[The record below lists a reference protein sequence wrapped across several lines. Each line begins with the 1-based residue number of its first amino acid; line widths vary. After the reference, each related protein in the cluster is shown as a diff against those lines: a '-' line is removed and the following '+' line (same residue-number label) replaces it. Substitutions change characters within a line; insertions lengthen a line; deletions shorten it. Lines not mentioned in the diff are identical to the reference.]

1 MFEAIP
7 ELNYLLEDLQEVIE
21 NDAKC
26 LDIENV
32 YENNI
37 KRYPQL
43 ERYSLVIGTNDNSK
57 QYFNLNIDNL
67 LHKKEFIDGKLTITT
82 NHQWL
87 DFSNIIY
94 LSKNKKFNPPVI
106 DFTVSIDS
114 NAMNFIDR
122 FYSMG
127 QINEFINL
135 KIKHN
140 IDMNFFPYILEDHI
154 NPYKKQY
161 LKKYKENKV
170 DYEKEQQTRE
180 KKLRNFEIINH
191 IDIEH
196 FKETEEVRFDIKY
209 LYANG
214 YKSFEEYFENKL
226 FYFNNFFEK
235 RDVEIIKLPH
245 NTIFFD
251 SKKKIEINYIL
262 NTFDLIY
269 GYVLQ
274 IVIEKFKGKKNSLED
289 KIHNILKNMFLN
301 GQQLIQVLHFAYI
314 YFTKESELE
323 INKFFNFDKSW
334 DYDKIIEKAYNITW
348 DIYLYSMNQDF
359 LVRPLRTINGK
370 PFIADIGMPIFLT
383 EDNKFFSSYIKL
395 HSVQIV
401 IIDEKENRAYQS
413 ASNTVNQNKEF
424 TDYII
429 SFRNKYP
436 NIDSLKVKRFK
447 LHKSHNHRCSI
458 FRLFKERMENELK
471 NYLNDFQKKQDRRKI

>member
-21 NDAKC
+21 NDARC

-57 QYFNLNIDNL
+57 QYFNLNTANL

-122 FYSMG
+122 FYITG

-140 IDMNFFPYILEDHI
+140 IDMNFTPYILEDHI

-161 LKKYKENKV
+161 LKKYKNNKV
-170 DYEKEQQTRE
+170 DYKKDQITRE
-180 KKLRNFEIINH
+180 RKLRNFEILNH
-191 IDIEH
+191 IDVEH
-196 FKETEEVRFDIKY
+196 FENTEEIKPDMRY
-209 LYANG
+209 FYANG

-226 FYFNNFFEK
+226 FYFNNYFEK
-235 RDVEIIKLPH
+235 KDAEIIKLPN
-245 NTIFFD
+245 NTIFFYSD
-251 SKKKIEINYIL
+251 KRNEMNYIL

-274 IVIEKFKGKKNSLED
+274 IVIEKLKGKKNSVED

-301 GQQLIQVLHFAYI
+301 GQQLIQVLHFAYV

-348 DIYLYSMNQDF
+348 DIYLYSLTQDF
-359 LVRPLRTINGK
+359 LVNPNRTTDGK

-395 HSVQIV
+395 HSVQVV
-401 IIDEKENRAYQS
+401 IIDEKGNRAYHS
-413 ASNTVNQNKEF
+413 ISNTINNNKEF
-424 TDYII
+424 TNYII
-429 SFRNKYP
+429 SFKNKYP

-471 NYLNDFQKKQDRRKI
+471 NHLNNFQKKPARRKI

>member
-1 MFEAIP
+1 MFESIP
-7 ELNYLLEDLQEVIE
+7 ELNYLLLDLQYVIE
-21 NDAKC
+21 NNGKC
-26 LDIENV
+26 SDIENI
-32 YENNI
+32 YEDNI
-37 KRYPQL
+37 KKYPQL
-43 ERYSLVIGTNDNSK
+43 KRYSLVIGTNDNSK
-57 QYFNLNIDNL
+57 QYFNLDIAKL
-67 LHKKEFIDGKLTITT
+67 LHQREFIDGDLIITT

-94 LSKNKKFNPPVI
+94 LSKNKKFNPPAI
-106 DFTVSIDS
+106 DSTVSIDS

-122 FYSMG
+122 FYRTS
-127 QINEFINL
+127 QINDFINL
-135 KIKHN
+135 KIDNN
-140 IDMNFFPYILEDHI
+140 IDMNFTPYILEDHV
-154 NPYKKQY
+154 NPYKNKY
-161 LKKYKENKV
+161 IKKYKNNKV

-180 KKLRNFEIINH
+180 RKLRNFEILNH
-191 IDIEH
+191 IDAKH
-196 FKETEEVRFDIKY
+196 FKETEEIKVDMRY

-226 FYFNNFFEK
+226 FYFNNFFDK
-235 RDVEIIKLPH
+235 KDAEIIKLPN
-245 NTIFFD
+245 NTIFFY
-251 SKKKIEINYIL
+251 SNKRIEINYIL

-274 IVIEKFKGKKNSLED
+274 IVIEKFKGKKNSVED

-323 INKFFNFDKSW
+323 INKFFNFDRSW
-334 DYDKIIEKAYNITW
+334 DYDKIIEKTYNITW
-348 DIYLYSMNQDF
+348 DIYLYSLTQDF
-359 LVRPLRTINGK
+359 LVNPNRTIDGK

-395 HSVQIV
+395 HSVQVV
-401 IIDEKENRAYQS
+401 IIDEKGNRAYHS
-413 ASNTVNQNKEF
+413 ISNTINNNKEF

-429 SFRNKYP
+429 SFKNKYP

-471 NYLNDFQKKQDRRKI
+471 NHLNDVQKKQARRKI